1 MRIIPCIRPLLFALG
16 VLLAACSPARREIGH
31 NVDAVRHI
39 RFTGNG
45 GALSGQNDLQLEQ
58 QLEQQDTRFGLT
70 LWPLLYW
77 VDPVVLEP
85 DRLIRDSYRLE
96 VWYAHHGWFDAQV
109 LGWEVRRVRSQGR
122 KRGGVVDI
130 RGILDPGDPSFVSD
144 LSLTGLDKPRHV
156 TLKEAWRRGAVLRKG
171 DQFDLEV
178 AESDRL
184 LLLDL
189 LYGVGFPYARV
200 DLRVAADPDTHE
212 VAVELAAETG
222 EHSRFGETR
231 IHGND
236 RVTEAQIASRL
247 SFEQGK
253 EFNIDRL
260 RESQAELFEMGTF
273 SSVRVLPDTSDP
285 SQRDVPIDVFL
296 SESKW
301 RSLRVGLGSSVQKT
315 NPEGLLTDGLA
326 WSPRLSL
333 ELKHANLFRQLI
345 AWELRASVGVYYE
358 PEVTEGDPEPAPR
371 QTAHCVSELVPAL
384 KKTLKGD
391 PALCPHILEPTWM
404 LGTSWSWP
412 RILGE
417 RWGLENDVQIERDVF
432 LGAFP
437 LRRFTTSLFAVHQPG
452 RTVQLRLGPS
462 VEQAEYFFETD
473 VEAQRLQR
481 VYGNGFENPYVL
493 VALDQRLV
501 VDRRQVKRRTKTV
514 RGLAFT
520 SWGLRETLPTH
531 PTAQRFV
538 GADTDNR
545 FVAPIPVGRG
555 GYALESAFAVRGQVQ
570 VPYSDRD
577 VAYPERAFL
586 GGATS
591 VRGFRTGQLGPYVAL
606 WNPDRTVTYLPLGG
620 NLALESS
627 AEVRYPWL
635 YGITWATFV
644 DVGALAETPVDLG
657 LDSVRASAGVGF
669 RYDTVVGPIRLDVS
683 FRPLYPEDRS
693 VQSWL
698 PETAARP
705 RPRSYDLISG
715 LFPGLEH
722 PDFAVVVFLAIGEAI

>member
-16 VLLAACSPARREIGH
+16 LLLAACSPARREIGH
-31 NVDAVRHI
+31 NMDAVRHI

-45 GALSGQNDLQLEQ
+45 SAFSGQNDLQLEQ
-58 QLEQQDTRFGLT
+58 QLEQQDSRFGLT
-70 LWPLLYW
+70 LWPLMYW
-77 VDPVVLEP
+77 VDPVTLDPEQVL
-85 DRLIRDSYRLE
+85 RDSYRLE

-109 LGWEVRRVRSQGR
+109 TGWEIRRVRKQGVR
-122 KRGGVVDI
+122 RGGVVDI
-130 RGILDPGDPSFVSD
+130 RGILDPGDPSFVST

-156 TLKEAWRRGAVLRKG
+156 ALKEAWRRSAVIRSG

-178 AESDRL
+178 AEADRR

-200 DLRVAADPDTHE
+200 DLEIAADPAAHE
-212 VAVELAAETG
+212 VGVTLAADTG
-222 EHSRFGETR
+222 EHSRFGEAR
-231 IHGND
+231 VIGND
-236 RVTEAQIASRL
+236 RVTDEQIASRL
-247 SFEQGK
+247 TFEPGK

-260 RESQAELFEMGTF
+260 RETQAALFEMGTF
-273 SSVRVLPDTSDP
+273 SSVRVVPDTSDP
-285 SQRDVPIDVFL
+285 TQRDVPIDVYL

-301 RSLRVGLGSSVQKT
+301 RSLRVGFGSSVQKT

-326 WSPRLSL
+326 WSPRLST
-333 ELKHANLFRQLI
+333 EFRHANLFRQLI
-345 AWELRASVGVYYE
+345 AWELRASVGIYFE
-358 PEVTEGDPEPAPR
+358 PEVTEGPNDPAPR
-371 QTAHCVSELVPAL
+371 QTAHCLSELAPAL
-384 KKTLKGD
+384 ANALNGD
-391 PALCPHILEPTWM
+391 PTLCPHILEPTWM

-417 RWGLENDVQIERDVF
+417 HWGLENDIQIERDVF

-437 LRRFTTSLFAVHQPG
+437 LRNFATSLFAVHQPS

-493 VALDQRLV
+493 VALDQELV

-514 RGLAFT
+514 KGLAFA

-538 GADTDNR
+538 GVDTDNR
-545 FVAPIPVGRG
+545 FVMPVPVSKG
-555 GYALESAFAVRGQVQ
+555 GYALESAFAVRGQWQ
-570 VPYSDRD
+570 IPYSDRD
-577 VAYPERAFL
+577 VAYPERGFL

-644 DVGALAETPVDLG
+644 DAGALAETPGQLG
-657 LDSVRASAGVGF
+657 FDDVRASAGVGF
-669 RYDTVVGPIRLDVS
+669 RYDTVVGPVRLDVS

-698 PETAARP
+698 PETAGRP
-705 RPRSYDLISG
+705 PRRSYDLISG
-715 LFPGLEH
+715 LFPGIEH
-722 PDFAVVVFLAIGEAI
+722 PDFAVVLFLAIGEAI